1 MCTSIFVCIIFSH
14 QQTTPART
22 ELGQFSSW
30 MQVAGYNDLTVMLHV
45 QHLFS
50 LIGLLEC
57 LELFFVR
64 AVEKTM
70 EHLFWIY
77 K

>member
-1 MCTSIFVCIIFSH
+1 MCTSIFVRIIFSH

-30 MQVAGYNDLTVMLHV
+30 MQVAGYNDLMVVLYV

-57 LELFFVR
+57 LDLLFVR
-64 AVEKTM
+64 AMEKIM